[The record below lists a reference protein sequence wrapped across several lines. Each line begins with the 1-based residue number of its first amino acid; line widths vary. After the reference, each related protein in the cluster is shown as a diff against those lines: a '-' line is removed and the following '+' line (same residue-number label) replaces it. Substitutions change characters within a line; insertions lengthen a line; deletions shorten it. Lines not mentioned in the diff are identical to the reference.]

1 MSSSGGFRPE
11 RAVRAQVRRECV
23 YVCAVSWP
31 RAEMEVALVVPLS
44 FDPSAIIYIEYHIL

>member
-1 MSSSGGFRPE
+1 
-11 RAVRAQVRRECV
+11 VRAQVRRECV